1 MFEVMKMKINEYL
14 DSLDEGDME
23 FTRKI
28 YVIIRKHLEK
38 TGKL

>member
-1 MFEVMKMKINEYL
+1 MFEVMKMKIKEYL
-14 DSLDEGDME
+14 DRLDERDVE